1 MQTEES
7 VRIRKSDL
15 ESWKTIEGMDREQ
28 MPAPEEVKPMD
39 AFQVP
44 KCAEP
49 VGSTGIPGI
58 PDIPYPKRPCKYGK
72 IVINH
77 GMNWVCLSFRETV
90 FFMENDD
97 DKL

>member
-1 MQTEES
+1 MYLSITERFFHMAGS
-7 VRIRKSDL
+7 VQPRGYA
-15 ESWKTIEGMDREQ
+15 EAE
-28 MPAPEEVKPMD
+28 APEEVKPMD